1 MKYYSLEELNN
12 DIIKCEKCPRLV
24 KYRIEVAGKNPKFK
38 NDNYWSKPVPGFG
51 NPVARIV
58 IIGLAPAAHG
68 GNRTG
73 RVFTGDESASN
84 LMKALYEVGLTNQP
98 TSTNKNDGLIVKN
111 LYITAALKCAP
122 PNNLPLKNELKNCS
136 VYLDAELKLLKN
148 AKVYIALGRIAWE
161 SLLSSFRRVFNI
173 EINDK
178 KFTHGKCIKI
188 QLHDNTKYIIASY
201 HPSPRNMRTKLL
213 THEMLVNI
221 FRKAI
226 SYSETH
232 EQN

>member
-1 MKYYSLEELNN
+1 MEPHNLEELNEN
-12 DIIKCEKCPRLV
+12 IIKCEKCPRLV
-24 KYRIEVAGKNPKFK
+24 KYRIEVAGKHPKFK
-38 NDNYWSKPVPGFG
+38 NDIYWSKPVPGFG
-51 NPVARIV
+51 DPFAKII

-84 LMKALYEVGLTNQP
+84 LMKALYEVGLANQP
-98 TSTNKNDGLIVKN
+98 TSINKNDGLKLRN

-136 VYLDAELKLLKN
+136 TYLNTELKLLKN

-161 SLLSSFRRVFNI
+161 SLLNTLKRAFNI

-178 KFTHGKCIKI
+178 EFAHGKHIRI
-188 QLHDNTKYIIASY
+188 QLNNNTKHLIASY
-201 HPSPRNMRTKLL
+201 HPSPRNVRTKLL
-213 THEMLVNI
+213 THKMLTDI
-221 FRKAI
+221 LKKAI
-226 SYSETH
+226 FYSQT
-232 EQN
+232 

>member
-38 NDNYWSKPVPGFG
+38 NDNYWSKPVTGFG

-98 TSTNKNDGLIVKN
+98 TSTNKNDGLIVRN

-161 SLLSSFRRVFNI
+161 
-173 EINDK
+173 
-178 KFTHGKCIKI
+178 
-188 QLHDNTKYIIASY
+188 
-201 HPSPRNMRTKLL
+201 
-213 THEMLVNI
+213 
-221 FRKAI
+221 
-226 SYSETH
+226 
-232 EQN
+232 